1 MPLRNIVTAF
11 RRGLQNR
18 IPYKQMETL
27 KVSDVAGKRFKIMNP
42 DGTKWIYFGQYP
54 YQQGAYIDHWNNDLR
69 EGWFARH
76 SRIAI
81 RRDGKLIA
89 AINYPNSPDYY
100 AARIL
105 W

>member
-1 MPLRNIVTAF
+1 MALRNIVTAF
-11 RRGLQNR
+11 RRGLQNNL
-18 IPYKQMETL
+18 PYDQMKTL
-27 KVSDVAGKRFKIMNP
+27 NVSEVAGKRFKIRNP

-54 YQQGAYIDHWNNDLR
+54 LTYGTYIDHWDDATR
-69 EGWFARH
+69 EAWFARH

-81 RRDGKLIA
+81 QRDGKTLQ